1 MISAVT
7 LSVILVLAFG
17 PVGDNTSVFFPPEA
31 HAIPSFFFAQPQYG
45 GLMAASTRVIHSI
58 VCCRILLNLR
68 RAALPNITLTDVST
82 NLAFAASA
90 IGQQTETIRL
100 DTYGTLGDEQNQRG
114 GMAEIS
120 SQDGHC
126 PVGEAA

>member
-1 MISAVT
+1 
-7 LSVILVLAFG
+7 
-17 PVGDNTSVFFPPEA
+17 
-31 HAIPSFFFAQPQYG
+31 
-45 GLMAASTRVIHSI
+45 MAASTRVIHSI

-68 RAALPNITLTDVST
+68 RAASPNITLTDVST

-114 GMAEIS
+114 GVAEIS